1 MTGISTEVISH
12 ELNVDPTFKPVKQK
26 RQKHGPDRAEAVNV
40 KVVRL
45 LKAGLIREVKYPDWL
60 ANP

>member
-26 RQKHGPDRAEAVNV
+26 RRKHGPDRAEAVNV

-45 LKAGLIREVKYPDWL
+45 LKTGLIREVKYPDWL